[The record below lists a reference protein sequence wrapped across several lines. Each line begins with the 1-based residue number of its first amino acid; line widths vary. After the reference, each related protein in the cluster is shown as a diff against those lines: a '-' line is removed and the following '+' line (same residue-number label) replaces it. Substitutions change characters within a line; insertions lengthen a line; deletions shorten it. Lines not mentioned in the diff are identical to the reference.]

1 MLLNNGPRR
10 RPQPDSSSSALGTPE
25 EASGGGGDQR
35 GESQPWPTPGTPL
48 DQLLYRSDI
57 EEGAHGD
64 IIMFYNK
71 VFISLIKNY
80 ALRFTPGDKEV
91 SPCDYCL

>member
-1 MLLNNGPRR
+1 M
-10 RPQPDSSSSALGTPE
+10 
-25 EASGGGGDQR
+25 
-35 GESQPWPTPGTPL
+35 
-48 DQLLYRSDI
+48 Y
-57 EEGAHGD
+57 
-64 IIMFYNK
+64 YNK